1 MNIEKYLNKVFC
13 TTTESMLFDRIHL
26 ANTIESYDRGEF
38 NVEHGDVFES
48 CVQQTAEGKLN
59 RYNFDDDDVK
69 TMFGFRSPAKCR
81 LYLHLMS
88 YEAGKRLSADSD
100 KHRLQKLDDLGD
112 NMDYGFYLSYTL
124 SEQKIGKLI
133 NGLSSAAIL
142 KETRS
147 SAGYRNEVYN
157 LCDKDIKLGMS
168 DEDMIALIDPY
179 NDGAYVELPEYV
191 QLLSHILLRD
201 ELYEP
206 WVSMLVKLKYFPQQ
220 GAFIRNLHTIEAFL
234 EVLQELKRP
243 NVTHR
248 NVILHLIR
256 DQFFRIVS
264 EQPKTLEQSKIFL
277 SENRGKRYAE
287 MCSRYLSEWNDN
299 IEARTT
305 LVFTYLAEQ
314 LKQSDCSEW
323 FSRKQ
328 AQYADGD
335 SRFVAF
341 EQKAISMI
349 GHAIE
354 ELASPNK
361 WKVADADIN
370 TLFFYLRQTE
380 KRKITVYRSKLLM
393 EAVFNRL
400 YAENSYCQI
409 KLDSNSIVLFRLAYR
424 CLSDSGLNPIEKLL
438 PYNRYL
444 DGYLHDFGMC
454 ARIARGDSFW
464 FSMLLL
470 GAGESEDT
478 ESFDNYLGLLFHRM
492 AGQGLNAKDYFLPLY
507 IAELVVTQALTSE
520 KIKFETYIINNIPHL
535 GLVLTILSAND
546 GIMDQPI
553 KEMLQSRIYSE
564 WATEEQ
570 LMKRE
575 KDPNI
580 EIINKYIQ
588 KLRNDK
594 QTS

>member
-1 MNIEKYLNKVFC
+1 MNIEKYLNKIFC
-13 TTTESMLFDRIHL
+13 TTTESMLFDKIHL

-38 NVEHGDVFES
+38 NVEHGDVFKS
-48 CVQQTAEGKLN
+48 CVQQIVSGKLN
-59 RYNFDDDDVK
+59 RYNFHDDDVK
-69 TMFGFRSPAKCR
+69 MKFGFSSPAKCR

-88 YEAGKRLSADSD
+88 YEAGKRLSVVSD
-100 KHRLQKLDDLGD
+100 KHRLQKLDNLGD

-147 SAGYRNEVYN
+147 SSGYRNEVYN
-157 LCDKDIKLGMS
+157 LCDKDIKQGMS
-168 DEDMIALIDPY
+168 DEEMIALIDPY

-201 ELYEP
+201 ELYEQ

-220 GAFIRNLHTIEAFL
+220 GALIRNLRTIEAFL
-234 EVLQELKRP
+234 KVLQELKRP

-248 NVILHLIR
+248 NVILHLMR

-277 SENRGKRYAE
+277 SENRGERYAE

-299 IEARTT
+299 IEETT
-305 LVFTYLAEQ
+305 TDVFTYLAEQ
-314 LKQSDCSEW
+314 LKLSDCSEW

-341 EQKAISMI
+341 EQKAITMI

-380 KRKITVYRSKLLM
+380 NRKITVNRSKQLI

-409 KLDSNSIVLFRLAYR
+409 KLDSDSMDLFRLAYR
-424 CLSDSGLNPIEKLL
+424 CLSVSQLNPIEMIL
-438 PYNRYL
+438 PYNLYL
-444 DGYLHDFGMC
+444 DGYLYDYNKY
-454 ARIARGDSFW
+454 AQIARGDSFW

-470 GAGESEDT
+470 GAGEKDNI
-478 ESFDNYLGLLFHRM
+478 ESFEYYLGLLFHRM
-492 AGQGLNAKDYFLPLY
+492 AGHLSHEKDYFLPLY

-520 KIKFETYIINNIPHL
+520 KSKFEKYIIENIPHL
-535 GLVLTILSAND
+535 GMVLTILSANN
-546 GIMDQPI
+546 GEMDQPI
-553 KEMLQSRIYSE
+553 KEMLLSRMSTE
-564 WATEEQ
+564 WTAEEQ

-575 KDPNI
+575 KDPNV

-588 KLRNDK
+588 KVAE
-594 QTS
+594 